1 MLLKETLII
10 ARPETMQRTMNI
22 PMSFLMSPTVISPL
36 PSAYLGPCLSAES
49 VPLKVSPSS
58 LDRLERI
65 CRHTVVRKISAAVHG
80 LTSALSAA
88 SVTPRITPAKDS
100 GRVLSL
106 IDFMQAL
113 SVM

>member
-1 MLLKETLII
+1 
-10 ARPETMQRTMNI
+10 
-22 PMSFLMSPTVISPL
+22 MSPMVMSPL

-49 VPLKVSPSS
+49 VPFKVSPSS
-58 LDRLERI
+58 LDRFERI

-88 SVTPRITPAKDS
+88 SITPRITPAKDR